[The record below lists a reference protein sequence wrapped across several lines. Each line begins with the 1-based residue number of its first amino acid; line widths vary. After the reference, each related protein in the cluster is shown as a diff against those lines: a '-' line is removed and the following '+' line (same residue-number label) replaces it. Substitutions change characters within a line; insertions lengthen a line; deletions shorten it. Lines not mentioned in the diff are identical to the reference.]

1 MDDQLRQKIEAV
13 FDKLVVDKRE
23 ALKAGFELMPR
34 FVTEF
39 LLAQAKASN
48 ASMGV
53 NDVRKRIARFT
64 VDADRKNAFVHEL
77 MMKEQAVLIA
87 LLDVAPNLARREH
100 IGHIAQLDGEDILVP
115 DAIVEKYKELLY
127 GGLWGSAKL
136 VIDRNS
142 ERPRISVAD
151 FTPYQLTQPDMD
163 AFRRARDEFTLEEW
177 VELLITSAG
186 YRPEAFPTFRSK
198 LLILTRLTPLTQPNL
213 NLVELGPRG
222 TGKSYLLRN
231 LSSRVYL
238 LAGSRATPAA
248 LLYDLNKKR
257 LGIIGTKKVV
267 IFDEVTHTAFPDRS
281 LVSALK
287 DYMESGNIARGGRSF
302 VADSSLVFTGNIDL
316 DGEGRLPSRQY
327 THLFEALPEA
337 LCDLA
342 IGDRIHGF
350 IPGWEIPKIADNVL
364 ADGVGLLSDYFGEVL
379 GELRRDQT
387 FLDFLQRNRKLLDAT
402 LRDQTAVMRTA
413 AGLLRM
419 LYPNGKIGDEGLTH
433 VLQVATE
440 LRQRVHRQLERMSPG
455 EFKPKSLHFEGI
467 AVHAPA
473 DLGTDNE
480 LEEQD
485 VLAND
490 RVQVGKITIL
500 LVGGKGGGGVGF
512 VECVHNPGSSGLPI
526 VTGLHG
532 PELRHSVH
540 AAYQALLHVGP
551 DLGVTPSELQAKRFG
566 VHLVNI
572 SEPKEG
578 PSAGLAIAVAMLSAA
593 TGRPVRRRVAMT
605 GELSVHGNVNPVG
618 GVAEKLSAAARH
630 GRQVVVIPAE
640 NATELGRL
648 PELGEK
654 LKIQPV
660 RSLEEALRH
669 VLVEADAPEIDY

>member
-1 MDDQLRQKIEAV
+1 MDQELRTKIERV

-39 LLAQAKASN
+39 LLAQAKAKS
-48 ASMGV
+48 ATIGGD
-53 NDVRKRIARFT
+53 DVRKRIARYT
-64 VDADRKNAFVHEL
+64 VDADRKNAFIHEL
-77 MMKEQAVLIA
+77 MMKNEAVLIA
-87 LLDVAPNLARREH
+87 LLDVEPNLARREH
-100 IGHIAQLDGEDILVP
+100 IGRIAQLDGEEILVP
-115 DAIVEKYKELLY
+115 DPIVEKYKELLY

-136 VIDRNS
+136 VIDKNAV
-142 ERPRISVAD
+142 RPRITVAD

-186 YRPEAFPTFRSK
+186 YRAEAFPTFRSK

-231 LSSRVYL
+231 LSARVYL
-238 LAGSRATPAA
+238 LSGARATPAA

-257 LGIIGTKKVV
+257 LGIIGSKKVV
-267 IFDEVTHTAFPDRS
+267 VFDEVTHTSFPDRS
-281 LVSALK
+281 LVAALK
-287 DYMESGNIARGGRSF
+287 DFMESGNIARGGRSF
-302 VADSSLVFTGNIDL
+302 VADSSLVFTGNIEL

-327 THLFEALPEA
+327 AHLFEALPDA

-350 IPGWEIPKIADNVL
+350 IPGWEIPKIADDVL

-387 FLDFLQRNRKLLDAT
+387 FLDFLQRNKKLLNAT
-402 LRDQTAVMRTA
+402 LRDQTAVMRVA

-455 EFKPKSLHFEGI
+455 EFKPKTLHFEGV
-467 AVHAPA
+467 ALHSPA
-473 DLGTDNE
+473 DLGGHEE

-485 VLAND
+485 VLANET
-490 RVQVGKITIL
+490 VQVGKITIL
-500 LVGGKGGGGVGF
+500 LVAGKGGGGVGF
-512 VECVHNPGSSGLPI
+512 VECVHNPGTGMPI

-532 PELRHSVH
+532 PELRHSVD

-551 DLGVTPSELQAKRFG
+551 ELDVSPSDLRAKRLG

-572 SEPKEG
+572 AEPKEG
-578 PSAGLAIAVAMLSAA
+578 PSAGLAVALAMISAA
-593 TGRPVRRRVAMT
+593 TGRPVRRRVAVT
-605 GELSVHGNVNPVG
+605 GELSVHGNVNAIG

-630 GRQVVVIPAE
+630 GRKVVVIPAE
-640 NATELGRL
+640 NASELQRLQELGN
-648 PELGEK
+648 K
-654 LKIQPV
+654 LEIHPV
-660 RSLEEALRH
+660 RTLKEAVDL
-669 VLVEADAPEIDY
+669 VLVDPEVDPPDY